1 MNAPL
6 SPSVSV
12 SHQQSFIDVLLEAFY
27 NDPAARW
34 MYPGDFD
41 YLNNFPEF
49 VRIFGGKAFGCGTA
63 DGSSELGAVALW
75 LPPGVQPDE
84 EPLMSLL
91 RSTVAQTNQEAMFS
105 VFKQMGSFHPAELH
119 WYLPLIGV
127 DPVEQGKG
135 LGSALLAHAL
145 RRCDRQGL
153 PAYLEAT
160 NLRNVA
166 LYRRHGFIELG
177 RIQAGDSPEII
188 PMKRTPRRPAP
199 DSTTRA

>member
-1 MNAPL
+1 MKMNAPL
-6 SPSVSV
+6 PPSVSV

-49 VRIFGGKAFGCGTA
+49 VRIFGGKAFACGTA

-84 EPLMSLL
+84 EALMSLL
-91 RSTVAQTNQEAMFS
+91 RSTVAQAKQEAMFS
-105 VFKQMGSFHPAELH
+105 VFEQMGSFHPAELH

-127 DPVEQGKG
+127 DPMEQSKG

-153 PAYLEAT
+153 RLISKPPTCATSRSTGGMDSLNSAEFKPAT
-160 NLRNVA
+160 HPKSFR
-166 LYRRHGFIELG
+166 
-177 RIQAGDSPEII
+177 
-188 PMKRTPRRPAP
+188 
-199 DSTTRA
+199 